1 MFFLGPHCEEKKK
14 KMTFGTPRGREAL
27 SLSIAFTTL
36 ATVFTIIRIYTRI
49 FLVKQMGADDW
60 AIIVALVRLSQEFHS
75 RGRICRLTLA
85 GL

>member
-1 MFFLGPHCEEKKK
+1 
-14 KMTFGTPRGREAL
+14 MTFGTPGGREAL

-36 ATVFTIIRIYTRI
+36 ATVFTIIRVYTRI